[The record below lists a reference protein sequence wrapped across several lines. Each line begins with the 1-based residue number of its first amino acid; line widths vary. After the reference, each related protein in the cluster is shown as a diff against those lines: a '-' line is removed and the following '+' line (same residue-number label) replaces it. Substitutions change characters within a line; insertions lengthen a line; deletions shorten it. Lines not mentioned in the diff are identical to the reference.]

1 MPTAE
6 TGVFLFQTQR
16 RLDMNQQPFPPTAT
30 PTAPVPDDAV
40 TAVVSD
46 LQKDS
51 PILSDALP
59 PTVTDDPTGSAVAC
73 GESSLGYTS
82 SPAAAPAQDGPPAP
96 DESEYDPEL
105 DGE

>member
-16 RLDMNQQPFPPTAT
+16 RLDMNQQPFPPIAT
-30 PTAPVPDDAV
+30 PTTPIPDDAV
-40 TAVVSD
+40 TAVVTD

-51 PILSDALP
+51 PILSDPAP
-59 PTVTDDPTGSAVAC
+59 PTVTADPTGS
-73 GESSLGYTS
+73 SSAA
-82 SPAAAPAQDGPPAP
+82 SPTQDGPPAP

-105 DGE
+105 DETQD

>member
-16 RLDMNQQPFPPTAT
+16 RFDMNQQPLPPTAT

-40 TAVVSD
+40 TAVVTD

-59 PTVTDDPTGSAVAC
+59 PTVTDDPTGS
-73 GESSLGYTS
+73 
-82 SPAAAPAQDGPPAP
+82 PPDGPPAP
-96 DESEYDPEL
+96 NESEYDPEL
-105 DGE
+105 DEDDLE

>member
-51 PILSDALP
+51 PILSDAIP
-59 PTVTDDPTGSAVAC
+59 PTVTDDPTGS
-73 GESSLGYTS
+73 
-82 SPAAAPAQDGPPAP
+82 SPAASPTQDGPPAP

-105 DGE
+105 DETQD

>member
-1 MPTAE
+1 
-6 TGVFLFQTQR
+6 
-16 RLDMNQQPFPPTAT
+16 MNQQPLPLTAT
-30 PTAPVPDDAV
+30 PTAPIPDDAV

-59 PTVTDDPTGSAVAC
+59 PTVTDDPTGS
-73 GESSLGYTS
+73 

-96 DESEYDPEL
+96 DENEYDPEL
-105 DGE
+105 DETQG